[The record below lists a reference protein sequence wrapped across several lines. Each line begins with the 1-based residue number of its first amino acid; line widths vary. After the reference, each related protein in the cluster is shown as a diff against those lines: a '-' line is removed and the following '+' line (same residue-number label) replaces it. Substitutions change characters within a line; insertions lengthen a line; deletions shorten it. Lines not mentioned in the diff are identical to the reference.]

1 MARLKPATLLKLTL
15 LHGCF
20 PLFLNCTNS
29 TKSRNASHVS
39 NNEPELENDGNE
51 IGSNSDSDHE
61 HIQDLDSD
69 SNSKRILTYQ
79 RKVHSIDTTLEESNY
94 TPMALPEELKTIQGI
109 ANGDKNCHDTVYEF
123 SNKKTISNRGHQRRA
138 DILVGKPGPTATGKN
153 SPAAIY
159 VFYKFF
165 TNEMIDLILERTN

>member
-1 MARLKPATLLKLTL
+1 MARLKPATLLKLTI

-29 TKSRNASHVS
+29 TKSRNASHIS

-51 IGSNSDSDHE
+51 NGSNSDSDHE

-94 TPMALPEELKTIQGI
+94 TPMTLPEELKTIQGI
-109 ANGDKNCHDTVYEF
+109 AKGDKNMIKCMIQCMSF
-123 SNKKTISNRGHQRRA
+123 LIKKRSVTEGTSDEQIFWLENQAQLLQAKTAQQQSMCFISFLQM
-138 DILVGKPGPTATGKN
+138 K
-153 SPAAIY
+153 
-159 VFYKFF
+159 
-165 TNEMIDLILERTN
+165 